1 MIIQDLKIKDF
12 EHIKHIAPNTSSGTG
27 YCEYETI
34 KVIYEND
41 LTQIVTIPNWYTST
55 SEQVKQ
61 LKENIKNEMLQ
72 KGYYI
77 IMDQETIDKFLKIM
91 N

>member
-1 MIIQDLKIKDF
+1 MTIQDLKIKDF
-12 EHIKHIAPNTSSGTG
+12 EHIEYIAPNASSGTG

-41 LTQIVTIPNWYTST
+41 LTQIVTIPNWYISA

-61 LKENIKNEMLQ
+61 LKENIKTLAALYMACGLNETNLIFDIEHQ
-72 KGYYI
+72 
-77 IMDQETIDKFLKIM
+77 
-91 N
+91 

>member
-12 EHIKHIAPNTSSGTG
+12 EHIEHIAPNASFGTG

-41 LTQIVTIPNWYTST
+41 LTQIVTIPNWYISA

-61 LKENIKNEMLQ
+61 LKENIKNEMLS

-77 IMDQETIDKFLKIM
+77 VIDQETIDKFLKILC
-91 N
+91 